1 MTTAEAVTPTAV
13 RARRPKR
20 LPSGWHLVLVPIALL
35 MATPLVWMLITSL
48 STLEETRRFPPQ
60 LPSSLHWH
68 NYVQAWTDSP
78 FGRWLINSTVVSTTC
93 VISNL
98 VLCSLAG
105 YAFARL
111 RFPGRRLLFFATL
124 ATLMVPFQVVMIP
137 TLLIVKHL
145 GLVDTLPALIVP
157 NLVTPFGIYLLRQFF
172 VSLPFELE
180 EAALIDG
187 AGRLRIL
194 RSVLLPLM
202 GPPLSTLA
210 VLTFLTV
217 WNDFLWPLVVTSS
230 PNVMT
235 VQLGLST
242 FQSAHF
248 TNWPVLMAGTLLS
261 QLPVLLL
268 FVLGQRFFVSSIAT
282 TGIKYPDSCRDGP
295 MGSDVSSARAQ
306 LAPVEAERLSDEVRD
321 PHPREPRPVGT
332 SHVAVHGRRSG
343 YVGGVPR
350 RRRPAVRCAA
360 GGDLGLWRVRHGR
373 GARCP

>member
-1 MTTAEAVTPTAV
+1 MTTTAESATPPV
-13 RARRPKR
+13 VHARRNR
-20 LPSGWHLVLVPIALL
+20 RIPSAWHIVLIPTALL

-60 LPSSLHWH
+60 LPSSLHWD
-68 NYVQAWTDSP
+68 NYAQAWTDSP
-78 FGRWLINSTVVSTTC
+78 FGRWLINSTIVSTTC
-93 VISNL
+93 VLSNL

-111 RFPGRRLLFFATL
+111 RFPGRRLLFFAIL

-210 VLTFLTV
+210 VLTFLSV

-235 VQLGLST
+235 VQLGLTT
-242 FQSAHF
+242 FQSAHY

-261 QLPVLLL
+261 QLPILLL
-268 FVLGQRFFVSSIAT
+268 FIIGQRFFVSSIAT
-282 TGIKYPDSCRDGP
+282 TGIK
-295 MGSDVSSARAQ
+295 
-306 LAPVEAERLSDEVRD
+306 
-321 PHPREPRPVGT
+321 
-332 SHVAVHGRRSG
+332 
-343 YVGGVPR
+343 
-350 RRRPAVRCAA
+350 
-360 GGDLGLWRVRHGR
+360 
-373 GARCP
+373 